1 MNRSIGRDGSPNR
14 PNGGH
19 GRDGSPSRPNDGRL
33 GEASLP
39 RASLPA
45 RKWLRHGTPDW
56 VRNGVFFITINCQ
69 KRGSNQLCEAPTSSV
84 IQESAAYYHAKR
96 WWVHLW
102 LVMPDH
108 LHALL
113 SFPESESIIRVVG
126 DWKRYVARR
135 TGVAWQKGFFDH
147 RLRGDES
154 FEEKAHYIRMNP
166 LRAGLVNTMEEWSF
180 VFTSQDL
187 DGRDGSPSRPN
198 DGRGRDGSPS
208 RPNGGRGRDGSPN
221 RPNDGRL
228 GEASLP
234 KGNQP

>member
-1 MNRSIGRDGSPNR
+1 
-14 PNGGH
+14 
-19 GRDGSPSRPNDGRL
+19 
-33 GEASLP
+33 
-39 RASLPA
+39 
-45 RKWLRHGTPDW
+45 LRHGTPAW

-69 KRGSNQLCEAPTSSV
+69 KRGSNQLCEAPIASV
-84 IQESAAYYHAKR
+84 IREAAAFYHAKR

-102 LVMPDH
+102 LIMPDH

-113 SFPESESIIRVVG
+113 SFPESESIIGVAG
-126 DWKRYVARR
+126 DWKRYVARE

-154 FEEKAHYIRMNP
+154 FEEKARYIRMNP
-166 LRAGLVNTMEEWSF
+166 VRAGLVNTKEEWSF
-180 VFTSQDL
+180 VFTAQDL

-198 DGRGRDGSPS
+198 AGHDMAGSLT
-208 RPNGGRGRDGSPN
+208 

-234 KGNQP
+234 KDNQP